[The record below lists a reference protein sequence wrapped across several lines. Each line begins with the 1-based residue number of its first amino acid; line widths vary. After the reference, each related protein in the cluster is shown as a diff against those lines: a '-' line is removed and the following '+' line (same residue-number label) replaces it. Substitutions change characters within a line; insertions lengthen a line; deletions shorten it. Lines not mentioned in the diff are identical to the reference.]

1 MFGQKNKIHVDKDWT
16 DNLNHI
22 EEPDDDRF
30 SFLEFL
36 WDLFKTAVIVVI
48 IAFGIK
54 YFLVQPFIVDGNSM
68 QPNFQNNEYLL
79 VEKISPKLQNLKRG
93 DVIVFHPPGQTNT
106 NYIKRIIGLPGEKV
120 EITGNKIKIFNK
132 NHPEG
137 VFLDEAYLANN
148 IKTVTEKQ
156 DETYNMGNDE
166 FFVMGDNR
174 EHSSDSREF
183 GNLPK
188 GNIVGRAWLN
198 VYPFS
203 KFGLIQHQTFSE

>member
-1 MFGQKNKIHVDKDWT
+1 MFGKKKKEQKEKDWT
-16 DNLNHI
+16 DSLNHI
-22 EEPDDDRF
+22 EEPDDDKF

-36 WDLFKTAVIVVI
+36 WDLFKTAVIVVV

-79 VEKISPKLQNLKRG
+79 VEKITSKLQDLKRG
-93 DVIVFHPPGQTNT
+93 DVIVFHPPGQEDT

-120 EITGNKIKIFNK
+120 EIANNKIKIFNK
-132 NHPEG
+132 NHPDG
-137 VFLDEAYLANN
+137 IYLDEPYLANN
-148 IKTVTEKQ
+148 VKTVTEKQ
-156 DETYNMGNDE
+156 DQTYNLGSDE

-188 GNIVGRAWLN
+188 GNIIGRAWIN
-198 VYPFS
+198 VYPFN
-203 KFGLIQHQTFSE
+203 KFGLVQHQTFSE